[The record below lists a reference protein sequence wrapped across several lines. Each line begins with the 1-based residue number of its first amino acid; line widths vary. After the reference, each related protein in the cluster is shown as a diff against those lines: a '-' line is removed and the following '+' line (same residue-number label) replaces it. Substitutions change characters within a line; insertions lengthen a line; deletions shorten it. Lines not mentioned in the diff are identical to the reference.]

1 MIGHNTS
8 LVYMSDSKRKKRTP
22 QKRNCVF
29 ITTVRQRIALD
40 ADCVLFPGCCVM
52 LNQIEG
58 CSTRLL
64 LDRVKVNVTDRSIV
78 FVVLL
83 SVCVC
88 VCVRACVR
96 ACRYSNIYNA

>member
-40 ADCVLFPGCCVM
+40 ADCVLIPGCGVM
-52 LNQIEG
+52 LNQSEG
-58 CSTRLL
+58 CSTCLL
-64 LDRVKVNVTDRSIV
+64 SARVKVNVTEDSIV
-78 FVVLL
+78 CVVLL
-83 SVCVC
+83 SVC
-88 VCVRACVR
+88 